1 MHTLGIMNEKTII
14 TSLVCPVMRCR
25 STRTQT
31 KRPSLFSPM
40 ICTSHE
46 LKESAIVG
54 DQKRGWLPNSYSRQV
69 SVWIEV
75 GNRGRLTPLND
86 PEFVVIENATDP

>member
-1 MHTLGIMNEKTII
+1 
-14 TSLVCPVMRCR
+14 
-25 STRTQT
+25 
-31 KRPSLFSPM
+31 M

-69 SVWIEV
+69 GVWIEV

-86 PEFVVIENATDP
+86 PEFVVIENAADP